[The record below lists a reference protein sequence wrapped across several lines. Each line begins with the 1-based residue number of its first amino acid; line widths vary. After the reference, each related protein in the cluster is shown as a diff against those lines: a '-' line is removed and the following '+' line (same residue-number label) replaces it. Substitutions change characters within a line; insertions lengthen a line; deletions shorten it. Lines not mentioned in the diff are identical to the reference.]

1 MTTEIMV
8 NILSILAICISLA
21 SVALCIYGRVQER
34 RVAAAIA
41 SVRIRTPRTPPLMAN
56 RGADVTPVKHGRWI
70 KNDPHCDGLAFLW
83 NCSECGEESD
93 EGYRYCPNC
102 GARMDGG
109 DD

>member
-56 RGADVTPVKHGRWI
+56 RVIVVRCKDCKYRDPEDNKCDCGHAIQWQLPRDDDWFCAD
-70 KNDPHCDGLAFLW
+70 
-83 NCSECGEESD
+83 GERRDD
-93 EGYRYCPNC
+93 E
-102 GARMDGG
+102 
-109 DD
+109 